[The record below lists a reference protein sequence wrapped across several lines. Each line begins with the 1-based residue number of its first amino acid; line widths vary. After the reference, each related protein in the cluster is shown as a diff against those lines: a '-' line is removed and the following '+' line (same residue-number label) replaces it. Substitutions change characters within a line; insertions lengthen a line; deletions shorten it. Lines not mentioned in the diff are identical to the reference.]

1 MIRNKDFL
9 HVYIAKM
16 PFPHDGVILKERQEE
31 IEKCTNLR
39 VKEEKFYSWKLLE
52 VAIEEKLGIDP
63 RTIKFKRMEN
73 GKWTCDKCHFSISH
87 SHDVIM
93 VAISNKP
100 VGVDIECL
108 LDNRDYLSL
117 KERTLTKDE
126 PCDDPMTFLKYWTKK
141 EAYFKY
147 SDLDKYVPLYINTNE
162 FSNVITK
169 EALIECDRFVYSVI
183 SDNVSLC
190 TFNFINVQISI

>member
-1 MIRNKDFL
+1 MLRNNMKDYL
-9 HVYIAKM
+9 YVYIAKM
-16 PFPHDGVILKERQEE
+16 PFPHDGSILPARQEE
-31 IEKCTNLR
+31 INQCSNLQVR
-39 VKEEKFYSWKLLE
+39 EEKFYSWKLLE
-52 VAIEEKLGIDP
+52 MAIKEKLGLDP
-63 RTIKFKRMEN
+63 RKVKFTRRDN

-87 SHDVIM
+87 SHDIIL

-117 KERTLTKDE
+117 KEKTLRKDE
-126 PCDDPMTFLKYWTKK
+126 PCDDAMTFLRYWTKK

-162 FSNVITK
+162 FHNFITRDV
-169 EALIECDRFVYSVI
+169 LIGTDRFVYSII

-190 TFNFINVQISI
+190 SFNSINM